1 MNRPLRIA
9 LLSLAAAA
17 ALLLAGA
24 AVLVARFDGDDL
36 AKLLGER
43 MQQDHGRR
51 LHFAGGLTLRLWPRL
66 AVTSGAVS
74 LSERGSE
81 RVFAEVDA
89 LHLAVE
95 PWPLLQR
102 RVVVDRVELQGLR
115 ATLTRRAD
123 GSTSIDDL
131 LAPRPGAMSGAPGAQ
146 DVASDPSFTLALAG
160 VQLRGATLVF
170 DDRQSGRRWELGALE
185 VQTGPLAA
193 GQAAELRLRARLR
206 ADRPLVDAAVTLAGT
221 VQAQPSEAARPAATR
236 FTSPQ
241 VDVTV
246 DGGVGGAKLRGSLAT
261 PLALDLGAGTL
272 SLPEMVLALTLPNP
286 RGGSVAL
293 QARGDAELKLDTLE
307 GTARLAGRFDDT
319 DVDGQLR
326 LHGSASPSLQP
337 SLELALKL
345 GSIDLDRYLPAPVP
359 AGAARPASAGPGLP
373 DLTALRGLDAAGQLQ
388 VQQLAVAGLKAGD
401 VQLRWRAQD
410 GRLVVD
416 PLSAALYQGRLAGSA
431 SLTAAAVPRIAL
443 RQRLSGVAV
452 GPLLKDALGSAAIE
466 GRGDVVLDLTAQGRD
481 ADVLKRSLAGS
492 GRVEL
497 RDGLVRGVNVAQVLR
512 QVGAAVG
519 GRVAEHT
526 GTGSATESTDFSELS
541 GSFTVSGGVARN
553 DDLAAQLPL
562 LRLAGAGTVDLVSAR
577 LDYLLRA
584 SVVETLQGQ
593 GGAGLQALRGLTL
606 PVRLSGPLDAVQY
619 RVDLGTLVEER
630 ARQALREK
638 GRAVEERAKQD
649 LADKLKDLLR
659 R

>member
-1 MNRPLRIA
+1 
-9 LLSLAAAA
+9 
-17 ALLLAGA
+17 
-24 AVLVARFDGDDL
+24 
-36 AKLLGER
+36 
-43 MQQDHGRR
+43 
-51 LHFAGGLTLRLWPRL
+51 
-66 AVTSGAVS
+66 
-74 LSERGSE
+74 
-81 RVFAEVDA
+81 
-89 LHLAVE
+89 
-95 PWPLLQR
+95 
-102 RVVVDRVELQGLR
+102 
-115 ATLTRRAD
+115 
-123 GSTSIDDL
+123 TSIDDL
-131 LAPRPGAMSGAPGAQ
+131 LAPRPGAASGAPGAP
-146 DVASDPSFTLALAG
+146 DVASDSSFTLALAG
-160 VQLRGATLVF
+160 VQLRAATLVF

-185 VQTGPLAA
+185 VETGPLAA
-193 GQAAELRLRARLR
+193 GRPAELRLRARLR

-221 VQAQPSEAARPAATR
+221 VDAGPSQAAGPAATR

-246 DGGVGGAKLRGSLAT
+246 DGAVGGAKLRGSLAT

-272 SLPEMVLALTLPNP
+272 ALPEMVLALTLPNP

-293 QARGDAELKLDTLE
+293 QARGDAELKLDTLA
-307 GTARLAGRFDDT
+307 GTVRLAGRFDDT

-326 LHGSASPSLQP
+326 LHGTASP

-345 GSIDLDRYLPAPVP
+345 GSVDLDRYLAGPGP
-359 AGAARPASAGPGLP
+359 AGAASPASAGPALP

-452 GPLLKDALGSAAIE
+452 GPLLKDALGSAAVE

-481 ADVLKRSLAGS
+481 AAVLKRSLAGS

-512 QVGAAVG
+512 RVGAAVG
-519 GRVAEHT
+519 GRVAGHT
-526 GTGSATESTDFSELS
+526 GTGSAAESTDFSELS
-541 GSFTVSGGVARN
+541 GSFMVSGGVARN

-593 GGAGLQALRGLTL
+593 GGAELQALRGLTL
-606 PVRLSGPLDAVQY
+606 PVRLSGPLDAVHY

-659 R
+659 K